1 MKEISS
7 YALTWLRSEPVI
19 DLDTDGAVSVAELL
33 DAFEQYTPLELNL
46 DVLMKALKRSSAFE
60 LLDSG
65 QRVRAR
71 SGHLQD
77 VVVYPRAAPSHP
89 LYMACTRSQWA
100 YLQDQGIEEG
110 PGYFELY
117 ESSEDALK
125 AKRAQGAHVFRLD
138 AHEGDPECFFFA
150 ERWYITSC
158 TPDAMVHLGFM
169 TR

>member
-19 DLDTDGAVSVAELL
+19 DLDADGAVSVAELL
-33 DAFEQYTPLELNL
+33 EAFEQYTPLELDL
-46 DVLMKALKRSSAFE
+46 DVLMKALKRSSAVE
-60 LLDSG
+60 LLDG
-65 QRVRAR
+65 QQRVRAR

-77 VVVYPRAAPSHP
+77 VVVYPRAAPPHP

-110 PGYFELY
+110 PGYFEVY

-125 AKRAQGAHVFRLD
+125 AKRAKGAHVFRLD

-150 ERWYITSC
+150 GRWYITSC